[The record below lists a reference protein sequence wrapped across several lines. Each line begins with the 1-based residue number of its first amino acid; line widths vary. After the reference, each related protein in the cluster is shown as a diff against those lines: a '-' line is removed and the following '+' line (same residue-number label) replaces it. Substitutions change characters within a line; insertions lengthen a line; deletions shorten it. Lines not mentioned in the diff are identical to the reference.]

1 MAEKKRKP
9 NSAKYRQHGH
19 GCSPDLNGGIIANGT
34 SSNPDPR
41 RMDTATAAAAAATTA
56 AAVPASCDAS
66 DRLFYEELGPSS
78 EVPDGGGARCEH
90 ACLSHRR
97 PSSSPPPRLSR
108 AALVATAALVVGLVA
123 AVAVG
128 VVMWHDHQRHHHHP
142 KPRPANVSDDL
153 LPLSKG
159 VRTATL

>member
-56 AAVPASCDAS
+56 AAAVPASCDAS

-90 ACLSHRR
+90 ACLSHR

-159 VRTATL
+159 VRSTTL